1 MGVTKRKRFEML
13 ADVIEPERGPP
24 GGEQQISTQRPVLPG
39 MNGVENPLSS
49 GASTSASSTTSS
61 MNSSLSCLQRLSSE
75 VLNIDALSDA
85 ESEWE
90 GNTSSSD
97 DIGDTPACISS
108 ERNDFPPPHS
118 CHIAP
123 SGKGDVEEAASY
135 HYAALTHT
143 TSSHPYSTTSTSY
156 SLGGKSSSPGPA
168 ERRTNVPL
176 NSANTTSSAGTTNG
190 RRASP
195 SCAPAA
201 KYRWKWT
208 LLIWCHLSQI
218 LAGGLLK
225 SLAVFLDDILQE
237 FDSSVAF
244 MGWMFSLEAFF
255 FGVTCPFASLAT
267 KKLGPRCVMMAG
279 GVVNSVGIIVAF
291 LATNVV
297 MVGAG
302 ISVIAG
308 IGSSLIYVAALV
320 TVRRHFSTHYALAN
334 GITLS
339 GVSVAVF
346 IFPPIIRVLINHFG
360 WRGALFIISA
370 ISLNAVVT
378 GALMR
383 GGSKPRNTTKPVNLE
398 DAKPQLPANFSA
410 PMSSKQLSSC
420 PDEKAKTDCHSCK
433 EHCLSTK
440 FECSSSRRDPSCN
453 DSKCTE
459 EYAFP
464 CDSRNGGKMPL
475 QSVYTNGTIVVKP
488 LQSTLVVSGGMPRRL
503 SIRENYAMHLT
514 ENVTHGLLCVV
525 VMLWSASNTA
535 VMKYLVAAGVERGM
549 SSIQGAV
556 LLSST
561 GVASCATLFGHGIFI
576 SRGWM
581 TPLTLYLVMFVVM
594 AVAEF
599 SLALFQRYITG
610 IVSAAVF
617 GLGTGAITSLNLVV
631 QRSLDGR
638 AGVQA
643 TGWLI
648 FVEGVAGALGGY
660 CMGAIRDVSGSYKMS
675 FTACGVLTSA
685 AACLVILI
693 AVIRR
698 MIGVRQR
705 RSPCQSASI

>member
-1 MGVTKRKRFEML
+1 MGVAKRKRFEML
-13 ADVIEPERGPP
+13 ADVVEPDRGPP

-39 MNGVENPLSS
+39 MNGVQNPLSS
-49 GASTSASSTTSS
+49 GASTSTSSTTSS
-61 MNSSLSCLQRLSSE
+61 MNSSLSCLHRLSSE

-85 ESEWE
+85 ESGWE
-90 GNTSSSD
+90 GSSD
-97 DIGDTPACISS
+97 EVSEFPACNFSK
-108 ERNDFPPPHS
+108 RNDFPSPDS
-118 CHIAP
+118 CHIATDTE
-123 SGKGDVEEAASY
+123 DVEEAASF
-135 HYAALTHT
+135 HYAALTHS
-143 TSSHPYSTTSTSY
+143 TSSRPNSTSSTTY
-156 SLGGKSSSPGPA
+156 SLGRKSSPSGTA

-176 NSANTTSSAGTTNG
+176 DSTNSTSSAGTTNDR

-195 SCAPAA
+195 SCVPAA

-279 GVVNSVGIIVAF
+279 GIINSVGIMVAF

-378 GALMR
+378 GALMK
-383 GGSKPRNTTKPVNLE
+383 GGSKPRNTTKPANLE
-398 DAKPQLPANFSA
+398 DAKPQLPASFSSR
-410 PMSSKQLSSC
+410 MSSPQWNPC
-420 PDEKAKTDCHSCK
+420 PDEKAKSDWHPCK

-440 FECSSSRRDPSCN
+440 SECSSSKRDLSSN
-453 DSKCTE
+453 DCKCTK

-464 CDSRNGGKMPL
+464 HDSRHGGKMPL

-503 SIRENYAMHLT
+503 SIREKYAMHLT

-685 AACLVILI
+685 AACVVILI

-698 MIGVRQR
+698 VIGVRQR
-705 RSPCQSASI
+705 RTPCQSASI